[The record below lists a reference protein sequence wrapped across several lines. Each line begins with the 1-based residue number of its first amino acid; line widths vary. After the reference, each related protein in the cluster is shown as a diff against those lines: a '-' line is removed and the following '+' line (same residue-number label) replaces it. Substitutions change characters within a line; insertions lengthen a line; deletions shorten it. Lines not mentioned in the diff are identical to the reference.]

1 METTSQLIDYAG
13 CDALT
18 KDIGHIILINVCM
31 EQIEYGDYFV
41 GNPRHTNYIDR
52 KNGREWRTID

>member
-1 METTSQLIDYAG
+1 MSELEQYAG

-18 KDIGHIILINVCM
+18 QDIGNIILINVCM
-31 EQIEYGDYFV
+31 EHAIYGDYFV

-52 KNGREWRTID
+52 IDREWRTID